1 MLKARVAQGRIGD
14 LDRFITAAHGA
25 AVRAASLTH
34 RLLAFARRQALD
46 PKQISANSLI
56 TDMLELVQRT
66 VGPGIKVETTLMS
79 GLWPNLCDP
88 HQLENAI
95 LNLCINARDA
105 MPDGGQLTIE
115 TANVCIDDHG
125 ARERDMPPGQYT
137 EICVTDTGTGMPP
150 DVVARVFEPFFTT
163 KPSGQGTGLGL
174 SMIYG
179 FVKQSD
185 GQVRI
190 TSELGVGTSVRIY
203 LPRAVGASKT
213 DAPEVKPAEPNPRES
228 RGDDLDRG

>member
-1 MLKARVAQGRIGD
+1 
-14 LDRFITAAHGA
+14 
-25 AVRAASLTH
+25 
-34 RLLAFARRQALD
+34 
-46 PKQISANSLI
+46 
-56 TDMLELVQRT
+56 
-66 VGPGIKVETTLMS
+66 
-79 GLWPNLCDP
+79 
-88 HQLENAI
+88 
-95 LNLCINARDA
+95 

-115 TANVCIDDHG
+115 TANVCIDDRG

-163 KPSGQGTGLGL
+163 KPVGQGTGLGL

-203 LPRAVGASKT
+203 LPRAAGAAED
-213 DAPEVKPAEPNPRES
+213 DAPAGQAWQSQPARKPGRRS
-228 RGDDLDRG
+228 

>member
-1 MLKARVAQGRIGD
+1 
-14 LDRFITAAHGA
+14 
-25 AVRAASLTH
+25 
-34 RLLAFARRQALD
+34 
-46 PKQISANSLI
+46 
-56 TDMLELVQRT
+56 MLELVQRT
-66 VGPGIKVETTLMS
+66 VGPGIKVGTTLMS
-79 GLWPNLCDP
+79 GLWPSLCDP

-115 TANVCIDDHG
+115 TANACIDDRG
-125 ARERDMPPGQYT
+125 ARERDMPPGQYI

-163 KPSGQGTGLGL
+163 KPVGQGTGLGL

-203 LPRAVGASKT
+203 LPRAAGVAED
-213 DAPEVKPAEPNPRES
+213 DAAGGQAGRANPRES